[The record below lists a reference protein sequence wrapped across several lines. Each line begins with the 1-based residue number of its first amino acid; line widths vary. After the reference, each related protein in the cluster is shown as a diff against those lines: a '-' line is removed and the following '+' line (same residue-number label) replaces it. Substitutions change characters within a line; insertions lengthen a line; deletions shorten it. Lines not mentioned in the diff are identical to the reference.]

1 MQRPEGQE
9 AVTVVA
15 VGPGIPARV
24 IALLQDKLL
33 PAEGS
38 ALERQPPVG
47 GNRPGS
53 PPPPPPL
60 LLREDP
66 RLVRGGPPSC

>member
-24 IALLQDKLL
+24 IPLFQDKLL
-33 PAEGS
+33 PVEGS
-38 ALERQPPVG
+38 AFECKPPVG
-47 GNRPGS
+47 GKRPGS
-53 PPPPPPL
+53 PL
-60 LLREDP
+60 LKVREDTH
-66 RLVRGGPPSC
+66 LVTEGPITDL